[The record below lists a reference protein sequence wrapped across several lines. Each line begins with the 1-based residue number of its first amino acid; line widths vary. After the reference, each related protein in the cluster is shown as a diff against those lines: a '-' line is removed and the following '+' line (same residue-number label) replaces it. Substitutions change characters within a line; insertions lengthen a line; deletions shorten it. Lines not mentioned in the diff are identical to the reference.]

1 MPSEPAPISE
11 AARHA
16 LEQEL
21 ADLRTERGTV
31 AATLRDSDAEV
42 GDSADDADELQRA
55 DDLRRLDDRISDIT
69 TRLRQAEVAGPPPT
83 DLVGVGSTV
92 TVRFSDGTVETVQI
106 GETAAVLDRTLVTAD
121 SPLGS
126 ALLGHR
132 AGDTVGFEAPD
143 GPESAVVVSLGESPD
158 RSG

>member
-1 MPSEPAPISE
+1 MPTEPAPISE

-21 ADLRTERGTV
+21 ADLRTERGKV

-42 GDSADDADELQRA
+42 GDHADEADELQRA
-55 DDLRRLDDRISDIT
+55 DDLRRLDDRISAIT
-69 TRLRQAEVAGPPPT
+69 TRLSQAKVAGPPRT
-83 DLVGVGSTV
+83 DQVGVGSTV
-92 TVRFSDGTVETVQI
+92 TVRFSDGTTDTVQI

-121 SPLGS
+121 SPLGG

-132 AGDTVGFEAPD
+132 AGDTVSFEAPD
-143 GPESAVVVSLGESPD
+143 GPESAVVVSLGE
-158 RSG
+158 